1 MKGIIHGL
9 MVRLFV
15 RLGSKCFNSMAVYS
29 PGEDRG
35 HIKAIHWAVNDYHLH
50 SSVAEL
56 AEEHRGAFTL
66 QLLTACQHDTI
77 KEAQRSLPSQELYLV
92 TKKVNGRACFRI
104 CLGTFES
111 RESAGRA
118 LAGLPAGYRAGGAVR
133 PVLDVLDR
141 DR

>member
-29 PGEDRG
+29 PGGDRG

-56 AEEHRGAFTL
+56 AEEHRGGGQHVEAMK
-66 QLLTACQHDTI
+66 LL
-77 KEAQRSLPSQELYLV
+77 RELV
-92 TKKVNGRACFRI
+92 AW
-104 CLGTFES
+104 E
-111 RESAGRA
+111 E
-118 LAGLPAGYRAGGAVR
+118 
-133 PVLDVLDR
+133 DR
-141 DR
+141 DRYTGDLADFACAARRILEMEAPHEH